1 MGERGQGLGT
11 EGQGGGY
18 REGAGKGPGLR
29 VWLAL
34 TPSLGAAAFGP
45 GPSWLVYSEHG
56 ARCPQATCRPGSLVV
71 PPSLPWPVGTPRSCP
86 EEAPRGALIC
96 EVRHRAA
103 QHRWPYSEVG
113 RAAGV
118 WALADPT
125 ACPPSALCR
134 APLSWPQFPL
144 CKMVLPQG
152 PVSSET
158 QAAWRHTPTL

>member
-18 REGAGKGPGLR
+18 REGAGGKAGKGPGLR
-29 VWLAL
+29 VWLVL

-45 GPSWLVYSEHG
+45 GPSWLVCSEHG
-56 ARCPQATCRPGSLVV
+56 ARCSQATCRPGSLVV

-86 EEAPRGALIC
+86 EEAPRGALSC
-96 EVRHRAA
+96 
-103 QHRWPYSEVG
+103 EVG

-118 WALADPT
+118 WVLAGPA

-134 APLSWPQFPL
+134 VPLSRPQFPL
-144 CKMVLPQG
+144 CKMVLPQD

-158 QAAWRHTPTL
+158 QAAWRHTPSL